1 MAVCGFLVTALLW
14 LGLCSV
20 NRAAMGK
27 EQKENERAIRKSRQE
42 LSEQSAVSMNSR
54 ILTYKTFAQTIFHT
68 VTVFHALMLND
79 IYVEIVFSGRLHT
92 FFSFALCSN

>member
-27 EQKENERAIRKSRQE
+27 EHKENERAIRKSRQE
-42 LSEQSAVSMNSR
+42 LSEQSAVSMNSL
-54 ILTYKTFAQTIFHT
+54 ILTYKTC
-68 VTVFHALMLND
+68 LGYD
-79 IYVEIVFSGRLHT
+79 FSYCH
-92 FFSFALCSN
+92 SFASSDVK